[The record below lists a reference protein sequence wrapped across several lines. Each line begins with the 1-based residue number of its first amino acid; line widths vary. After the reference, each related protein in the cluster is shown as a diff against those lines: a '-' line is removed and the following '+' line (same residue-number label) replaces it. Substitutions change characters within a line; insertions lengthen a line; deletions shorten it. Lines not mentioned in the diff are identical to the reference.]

1 MKTMQEFY
9 AQMTSASEEAHTLD
23 SRLPA
28 LSKMSK
34 MKLMEA
40 SREGVWYLWQASQ
53 LAAAA

>member
-9 AQMTSASEEAHTLD
+9 TQLTSASEEAHTLD
-23 SRLPA
+23 RRLPA